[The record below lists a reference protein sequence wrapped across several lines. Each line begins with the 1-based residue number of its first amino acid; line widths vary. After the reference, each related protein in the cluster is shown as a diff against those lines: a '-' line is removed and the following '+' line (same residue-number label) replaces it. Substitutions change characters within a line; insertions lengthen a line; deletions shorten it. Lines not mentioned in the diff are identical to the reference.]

1 MSWDEFNN
9 IMKNMGGEQ
18 FNQESFKLAYDN
30 DPKIAEIVASF
41 DPEGINFKDKED
53 ATAGQPDAGDQA
65 VDAMA
70 SRATANAMS

>member
-41 DPEGINFKDKED
+41 DPEGINFKD
-53 ATAGQPDAGDQA
+53 
-65 VDAMA
+65 
-70 SRATANAMS
+70 

>member
-18 FNQESFKLAYDN
+18 FDQSSFQLAYDN
-30 DPKIAEIVASF
+30 DPKIKEIVASF
-41 DPEGINFKDKED
+41 DPDGINFQEKQPS
-53 ATAGQPDAGDQA
+53 TAGQPDAGDQA